1 MTTAI
6 HHHHVD
12 HRSASD
18 PLMKEKADIIPEFI
32 EERRKDTE
40 GRITVNKFSIGKL
53 LGKVQ
58 CQRRTLIIYD
68 K

>member
-1 MTTAI
+1 MATVV

-32 EERRKDTE
+32 EERRKDSE

-53 LGKVQ
+53 LGKVESQ
-58 CQRRTLIIYD
+58 PRILTNYF